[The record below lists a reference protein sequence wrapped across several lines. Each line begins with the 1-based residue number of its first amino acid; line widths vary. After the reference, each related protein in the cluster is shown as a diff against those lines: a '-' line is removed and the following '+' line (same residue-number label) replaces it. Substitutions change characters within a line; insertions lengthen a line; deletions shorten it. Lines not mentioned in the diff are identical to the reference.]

1 MNMTN
6 SIGTDELK
14 ITGEDPLVVDEG
26 GPIDEY
32 DLTASPNDFNV
43 MTINSFIDS
52 GSIKIPGFQRN
63 YVWDI
68 KKASKLIESL
78 ILGLPVPQLFLYE
91 ASRNHFLVI
100 DGQQRMMS
108 VFYFMKKRFP
118 KKEKRAELRRIFAE
132 NDSIPEEVLEDDD
145 FFQPF
150 KLSLP
155 NRADETKSM
164 FHGMNYATLGDYKTQ
179 FDLRPIR
186 NIVVKQNSPKDDDSA
201 VYEIFNRLNSG
212 GVNLRPQ
219 EIRGCLYHS
228 KFYAMLSVLNY
239 DSNWRTILNQANP
252 DLHMKDIELL
262 LRCFAMAEVY
272 MDYKSSLAK
281 FLNGYSK
288 TAKSY
293 DEGQIEELKSKF
305 EAFCLWAAD
314 HLDVGLFIS
323 EGSRRFNIFL
333 FEALF
338 ATYSNYAHLLSGITD
353 ESVRN
358 ILSDPE
364 FKEACVAGT
373 TNTSNVITRFNVA
386 LKILSES

>member
-1 MNMTN
+1 MVNN
-6 SIGTDELK
+6 YDTDELQVA
-14 ITGEDPLVVDEG
+14 GDDPQAVDEG

-32 DLTASPNDFNV
+32 DLSATPNDFNV

-118 KKEKRAELRRIFAE
+118 RKEKRAELRRIFAE
-132 NDSIPEEVLEDDD
+132 KDKIPEDILEDDK

-150 KLSLP
+150 KLILP
-155 NRADETKSM
+155 NRADETKSV
-164 FHGMNYATLGDYKTQ
+164 FHGLNYSTLGDFKTQ
-179 FDLRPIR
+179 LDLRPIR
-186 NIVVKQNSPKDDDSA
+186 LIVVRQNSPKEDDSA

-228 KFYAMLSVLNY
+228 KFYAMLSALNY
-239 DSNWRTILNQANP
+239 DKNWRAILNQENP
-252 DLHMKDIELL
+252 DLHMKDLELL

-272 MDYKSSLAK
+272 KGYKSSLAK

-288 TAKSY
+288 SAKSFN
-293 DEGQIEELKSKF
+293 DEKINALNFKF
-305 EAFCLWAAD
+305 ENFCAWVSEN
-314 HLDVGLFIS
+314 LDVELFKS

-338 ATYSNYAHLLSGITD
+338 ATYSNNTRLLDKITN
-353 ESVRN
+353 ESSRS
-358 ILSDPE
+358 ILSDQD

-373 TNTSNVITRFNVA
+373 TNTSNVITRFDVA
-386 LKILSES
+386 FKILSEA